1 MSQDVPVKLLF
12 QKWRISRAVEVVS
25 FFGDSATTS
34 VKRYKI
40 GGGAVIAELEV
51 PLVVIERKLF
61 GFWDHAIRLRFCQP
75 SSSIRGT

>member
-34 VKRYKI
+34 VKRYQI
-40 GGGAVIAELEV
+40 GGGGYCRTGSTIGCH
-51 PLVVIERKLF
+51 KKKT
-61 GFWDHAIRLRFCQP
+61 IRLLGPCHTPTFL
-75 SSSIRGT
+75 SA

>member
-34 VKRYKI
+34 VKRYQI
-40 GGGAVIAELEV
+40 GGGAVIAELEA
-51 PLVVIERKLF
+51 PLVVINENVIFTNF
-61 GFWDHAIRLRFCQP
+61 GGLWN
-75 SSSIRGT
+75 